1 MRPSSS
7 PYIGENNSIMKHLF
21 SPLFFILAVSL
32 IGTGC
37 ASSNQGLSSSNVIDR
52 NVELDPIRA
61 DINVNDEERL
71 KGSSQSIYFLFFR
84 LKGDNKYADGIS
96 YSANA
101 FNKEGLF
108 SFLNPFRLFEMI
120 ATGDAEGKVKS
131 AAAYNAIEGKEVDVL
146 VHPTYSVTKK
156 NYLIVSVYEAEV
168 QGYGATYSNFRT
180 EPPLDQELNRIIAA
194 KTQFRVEE

>member
-1 MRPSSS
+1 MRHVFPAF
-7 PYIGENNSIMKHLF
+7 LF
-21 SPLFFILAVSL
+21 IVAVSV

-37 ASSNQGLSSSNVIDR
+37 SSSSQGLSSSNVIDR
-52 NVELDPIRA
+52 NIELDPIRA

-71 KGSSQSIYFLFFR
+71 EGSSQSVYFLFFR

-96 YSANA
+96 CSANA

-131 AAAYNAIEGKEVDVL
+131 AAAYNAIDGRDVDVL

-156 NYLIVSVYEAEV
+156 NHLIVSIYEAEV
-168 QGYGATYSNFRT
+168 QGYGATYFNFRT
-180 EPPLDQELNRIIAA
+180 EPPLDQELNRIIAE

>member
-61 DINVNDEERL
+61 DINVNDEE
-71 KGSSQSIYFLFFR
+71 R